1 MYYRRRFRH
10 LQCEGRDPC
19 KGRLTCFPFIFGL
32 NCFEFPNLK
41 MRGMYLSP
49 ANKVVPTTSIPCR
62 QGGEGWGINALKK
75 CRINSGCLSPR
86 GWCATLPFLMHLQK
100 FNSYQHLTGRTVQLG
115 TDNALLFRRST
126 IVVPALALPL
136 DFLERSS
143 PYQKR
148 GEITYSLQITEDVI
162 TCE

>member
-1 MYYRRRFRH
+1 MNAGSLTFCAHWNWCMRRRYNHLYPARYARVVFKCVQVLMTLVLQRRFRH

-62 QGGEGWGINALKK
+62 QGGEGVGDK
-75 CRINSGCLSPR
+75 CSQEMQNKLRLCEPSWLVCNL
-86 GWCATLPFLMHLQK
+86 TF
-100 FNSYQHLTGRTVQLG
+100 SYAFTKV
-115 TDNALLFRRST
+115 
-126 IVVPALALPL
+126 
-136 DFLERSS
+136 
-143 PYQKR
+143 
-148 GEITYSLQITEDVI
+148 
-162 TCE
+162 

>member
-10 LQCEGRDPC
+10 LQCEGCDPC

-62 QGGEGWGINALKK
+62 QGGEGVGDKCSQEMQNKLRLCEPSWLVCNLTFSYAFTKVSFLSVLNWTHCVTGYRQRFAFSKK
-75 CRINSGCLSPR
+75 HN
-86 GWCATLPFLMHLQK
+86 F
-100 FNSYQHLTGRTVQLG
+100 RTC
-115 TDNALLFRRST
+115 T
-126 IVVPALALPL
+126 
-136 DFLERSS
+136 SS
-143 PYQKR
+143 PSGFLR
-148 GEITYSLQITEDVI
+148 EEFALSET
-162 TCE
+162 